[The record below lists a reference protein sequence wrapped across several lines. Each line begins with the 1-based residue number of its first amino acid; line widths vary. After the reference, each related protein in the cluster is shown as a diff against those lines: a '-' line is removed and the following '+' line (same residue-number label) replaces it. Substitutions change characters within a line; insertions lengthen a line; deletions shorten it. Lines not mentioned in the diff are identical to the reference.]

1 MIIWS
6 QKLGGGII
14 LMCPMQMVVAKKE
27 KCEDANSN
35 NSSDKEDHNAI
46 FMEKDEEIACE
57 EQNK

>member
-1 MIIWS
+1 
-6 QKLGGGII
+6 
-14 LMCPMQMVVAKKE
+14 MCPMQMVVAKKE